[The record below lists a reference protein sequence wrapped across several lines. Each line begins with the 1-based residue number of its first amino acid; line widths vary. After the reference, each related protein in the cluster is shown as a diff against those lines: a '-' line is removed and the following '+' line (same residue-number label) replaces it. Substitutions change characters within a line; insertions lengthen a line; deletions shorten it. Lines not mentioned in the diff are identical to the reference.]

1 MQTLYDYPVPYCPV
15 LIGEQGNGK
24 TYWVRNIMPDAL
36 AAYYVEKHLSL
47 SPDDKLA
54 MCEAF
59 IIFNDEFGG
68 SMIKETSA
76 FKHLLSS
83 TKFNLRR
90 AYGRFNEEYKRI
102 SSMIGA
108 SNEDS
113 ILFDYTG
120 NRRIFPIP
128 IQGKINFQLY
138 NSIDK
143 VKLWG
148 QVYNMWINKGWP
160 VEMTADHMDMLKG
173 KFDEHYENNTYE
185 TIIEELLEEPE
196 SENDFVS
203 TFDLQTIVQNYM
215 KGQVNAVMIG
225 RAIAKLGFKKMTKRV
240 DFKLKRGFNCKI
252 RNIGN
257 VQLPNF

>member
-1 MQTLYDYPVPYCPV
+1 
-15 LIGEQGNGK
+15 
-24 TYWVRNIMPDAL
+24 
-36 AAYYVEKHLSL
+36 LSL

-76 FKHLLSS
+76 FKQLLSS

-148 QVYNMWINKGWP
+148 QVYNMWVNKVWP
-160 VEMTADHMDMLKG
+160 VEMTTDHMNLLKG
-173 KFDEHYENNTYE
+173 KFDDHYQEDKYDILLAD
-185 TIIEELLEEPE
+185 IILP
-196 SENDFVS
+196 STSTSDFIS
-203 TFDLQTIVQNYM
+203 NMDITQILQQYM
-215 KGQVNAVMIG
+215 KSDVRPEKIG
-225 RAIAKLGFKKMTKRV
+225 HSMKKMGFEKGVKKIEGRTQ
-240 DFKLKRGFNCKI
+240 RGYFCRINPD
-252 RNIGN
+252 RNRLN
-257 VQLPNF
+257 S